1 MLYSITRYYLKRQEN
16 YKNHVRA
23 HLHVDFDNEPI
34 NKYAFEIGNVQRN
47 LILFLKTDLKFWIQS
62 KQYDYGLF
70 RRTKFLYTNLGVFL
84 LTGLFSTATP
94 AFHLKGVHWLDAWC
108 SVQARL
114 THFQRLTWKIKDKK
128 HRYFVL
134 LLQNFPEKNRITAC
148 LCTSSCFH
156 FSASSMRR
164 PLKQSKVSRSD
175 QVKSCFKVHNSFPTS
190 EMWTQISSP
199 PWTASM
205 WNLRL
210 FNRTDC
216 RNIFPLH
223 PSWVCIL
230 WDFKLGF
237 SFVFWSHNLH
247 EYLTDSWKYFMWR
260 PILFSSVNW

>member
-1 MLYSITRYYLKRQEN
+1 MFCW
-16 YKNHVRA
+16 
-23 HLHVDFDNEPI
+23 D
-34 NKYAFEIGNVQRN
+34 
-47 LILFLKTDLKFWIQS
+47 
-62 KQYDYGLF
+62 
-70 RRTKFLYTNLGVFL
+70 
-84 LTGLFSTATP
+84 
-94 AFHLKGVHWLDAWC
+94 
-108 SVQARL
+108 RL
-114 THFQRLTWKIKDKK
+114 TRFQRLTWKIKDKK

-175 QVKSCFKVHNSFPTS
+175 QVKSCFKVHNSFSTS